1 MKQFFKQWRHYLTYS
16 FFFSF
21 FINLLSLTFP
31 LYMLTIYDQV
41 LASYS
46 MSTLTVITIAAVLAL
61 AIGAALEFTRSR
73 LLVRCG
79 VDIENTL
86 NRDVLENILKIQAV
100 PGLRPEASMRDVS
113 TLRTFFSGQS
123 VATLFDVPWT
133 PIFLGAIFYLHFWL
147 GVFATGAGV
156 ILFVLAIINE
166 KLTAKSLGA
175 ANQLNNHGMNFIG
188 HATDNA
194 EVVCGMGMLSGIAS
208 HWQISNTN
216 VVKLQTQASRHA
228 GLVQAISSG
237 LRQSLQVGIY
247 AVGAYLTL
255 QGKTTA
261 GVMIA
266 ASIIMGQALRP
277 IQSSISTWK
286 GVIEA
291 RGAYQRLDQLIQ
303 KLPKDEKME
312 LPVPTGLLAAEQA
325 GFALQNRALLQ
336 GINFTLPPGESMG
349 LIGPSGAGKSTL
361 CRLLLGI
368 WPATAGKIRLDGAD
382 IFAWEQEVLGQHIG
396 YLPQDVRLFSGTVSE
411 NIARFGE
418 HDEDKVLAAAEMAG
432 VDELVLGLPQGYD
445 TPIGP
450 ETMALSGG
458 QRQRVCLARALY
470 NDPKLVILDEPNS
483 NLDEVGEAALLKS
496 FELLKEQGTTLVMV
510 THKPSL
516 LAGVDKILLLR
527 NGQMVTFGPRDEV
540 FKLLAEAQQ
549 KAAQPPVSSPPR
561 PGMQTVPVP
570 VVNS

>member
-1 MKQFFKQWRHYLTYS
+1 MKQFFKQWRYYLAYS

-21 FINLLSLTFP
+21 FINLLSLTFSF
-31 LYMLTIYDQV
+31 YMLSIYDQV
-41 LASYS
+41 LSSYS
-46 MSTLTVITIAAVLAL
+46 MSTLQVITVAAVCAL
-61 AIGAALEFTRSR
+61 IIGAALEFTRGR

-86 NRDVLENILKIQAV
+86 NRDVLENLLKLQAI
-100 PGLRPEASMRDVS
+100 PGQKPEASLRDVS
-113 TLRTFFSGQS
+113 TLRTFFSGYS

-133 PIFLGAIFYLHFWL
+133 PIFLGAIFYMHFWL
-147 GVFATGAGV
+147 GVFATGAGAL
-156 ILFVLAIINE
+156 LFILAILNE
-166 KLTAKSLGA
+166 KITAKPLEA

-188 HATDNA
+188 HATNNA

-208 HWQISNTN
+208 HWQNFNTN

-228 GLVQAISSG
+228 GLIQAISSG

-255 QGKTTA
+255 QNQTTA

-277 IQSSISTWK
+277 IQSSIMTWK
-286 GVIEA
+286 GVVDA
-291 RGAYQRLDQLIQ
+291 RGAYHRLDSLFQNQ
-303 KLPKDEKME
+303 PKIKKME
-312 LPVPTGLLAAEQA
+312 LPAPTGLLAAEQA
-325 GFALQNRALLQ
+325 GFALQGRALLQ
-336 GINFTLPPGESMG
+336 GINFSLPPGESMG

-361 CRLLLGI
+361 CRLLMGI
-368 WPATAGKIRLDGAD
+368 WPATAGKVRLDGAD
-382 IFAWEQEVLGQHIG
+382 IYAWEQEILGHYIG

-411 NIARFGE
+411 NIARFGDVDQE
-418 HDEDKVLAAAEMAG
+418 KVVEAAEMAG
-432 VDELVLGLPQGYD
+432 VHALVMGLAKGYD

-470 NDPKLVILDEPNS
+470 NNPRLVIMDEPNS
-483 NLDEVGEAALLKS
+483 NLDEDGEAALLAS
-496 FELLKEQGTTLVMV
+496 LELLKERQTTVVIV

-516 LAGVDKILLLR
+516 LTGVDKILLLR
-527 NGQMVTFGPRDEV
+527 NGQMVAYGPREEV
-540 FKLLAEAQQ
+540 FKFLAEAQQ
-549 KAAQPPVSSPPR
+549 KAGALPAPSARPKAQV
-561 PGMQTVPVP
+561 VPVP
-570 VVNS
+570 VVNV

>member
-1 MKQFFKQWRHYLTYS
+1 MKQFFKHWRHYLTYS

-21 FINLLSLTFP
+21 FINILSLTFSF
-31 LYMLTIYDQV
+31 YMLTIYDQV

-46 MSTLTVITIAAVLAL
+46 LSTLKVITIAAFFAL
-61 AIGAALEFTRSR
+61 FIGAALEFTRSR
-73 LLVRCG
+73 LLTRCG
-79 VDIENTL
+79 VEIENTL
-86 NRDVLENILKIQAV
+86 NRDVLENLLKIQAI
-100 PGLRPEASMRDVS
+100 PGLRSEASLRDVS
-113 TLRTFFSGQS
+113 TLRNFFSGYS
-123 VATLFDVPWT
+123 VATLFDIPWT

-147 GVFATGAGV
+147 GIFATSAGA
-156 ILFVLAIINE
+156 ILFILAIINE
-166 KLTAKSLGA
+166 KLTAKSLES
-175 ANQLNNHGMNFIG
+175 ANRLNNNGMSFIG

-194 EVVCGMGMLSGIAS
+194 EVVCGMGMLAGMAN
-208 HWQISNTN
+208 HWQEFNTN

-228 GLVQAISSG
+228 GLIQAISSG

-255 QGKTTA
+255 QGKATA
-261 GVMIA
+261 GCMIA

-291 RGAYQRLDQLIQ
+291 RGAYKRLDLLFQNRPTL
-303 KLPKDEKME
+303 EKME
-312 LPVPTGLLAAEQA
+312 LPAPTGLLVAEQS
-325 GFALQNRALLQ
+325 GFALQNRAILH

-368 WPATAGKIRLDGAD
+368 WPATAGKVRLDGAD
-382 IFAWEQEVLGQHIG
+382 IFAWEQEVLGQYIG
-396 YLPQDVRLFSGTVSE
+396 YLPQDVRVFSGTVSE

-418 HDEDKVLAAAEMAG
+418 VDEEKVIAAAKMGG
-432 VDELVLGLPQGYD
+432 VHELVMGLPDGYD
-445 TPIGP
+445 TQIGP

-470 NDPKLVILDEPNS
+470 NNPRLVILDEPNS
-483 NLDEVGEAALLKS
+483 NLDEIGEAALLKS
-496 FELLKEQGTTLVMV
+496 LELLKKSETTVVIV

-516 LAGVDKILLLR
+516 LSGVDKILLLT
-527 NGQMVTFGPRDEV
+527 NGQMVAFGPREEV
-540 FKLLAEAQQ
+540 FKRMAEAQQ
-549 KAAQPPVSSPPR
+549 KAAMPPAQNVKPKT
-561 PGMQTVPVP
+561 QVVPVP
-570 VVNS
+570 VVNV